1 MKYGVLMF
9 PTDYSIDP
17 VTLGRAAEDAGF
29 DSIWFP
35 EHTHIPASR
44 VTPWPGGADLP
55 KEYSH
60 MWDPFVALSAVAATT
75 SRIKLGTGICLVIEH
90 DPIVLAKTVAS
101 LDYLSNGRVL
111 FGVGAG
117 WNVEEAA
124 NHGIEFKR
132 RWKVQRERVEAMK
145 EIWTD
150 DEAEYHGEFVDF
162 DALWSWPKP
171 VQQGGPPVYVGGDGP
186 GTFGRVIRYGDAWMP
201 IGVRLRASIAEKMA
215 ELNHLAEEAGRGP
228 IPVSIYGVAPREEV
242 LNSYIEA
249 GVDCGIFWMPS
260 VPAEQALP
268 MLENYTKL
276 MDTVA
281 RAGA

>member
-44 VTPWPGGADLP
+44 VTPWPGGAELP

-101 LDYLSNGRVL
+101 LDNLSNGRVL

-117 WNVEEAA
+117 WNVEEAS

-132 RWKVQRERVEAMK
+132 RWKVQRERIEAMK
-145 EIWTD
+145 EIWAD
-150 DEAEYHGEFVDF
+150 DEAEYHGEYVDF

-186 GTFGRVIRYGDAWMP
+186 GTFSRVIRYGDAWMP
-201 IGVRLRASIAEKMA
+201 IGVRLRASIEEKMA
-215 ELNHLAEEAGRGP
+215 ELGRMAEEAGRGP
-228 IPVSIYGVAPREEV
+228 IPVAIYGVAPREEV
-242 LNSYIEA
+242 INSYSEA
-249 GVDCGIFWMPS
+249 GVDECIFWMPS
-260 VPAEQALP
+260 VDEGQALTL
-268 MLENYTKL
+268 LESYTKV
-276 MDTVA
+276 MNTVA
-281 RAGA
+281 KAGA